1 MLDLHVRKT
10 MMISKQHLAIGTINT
25 VISDWEDTYPMLS
38 EHPNLKK
45 DLIYIRDLLQDKY
58 LRKLKVAE
66 CHMYHVLEGVA
77 YEADLAHDLEKI
89 KKAIQDIGKDLVHQA
104 AITSATLLDSFGGE
118 ELEERDLEI
127 MQDRVTKLENYLDPY
142 FSESEQAQERLD
154 RIEKQCL
161 ERGL

>member
-1 MLDLHVRKT
+1 
-10 MMISKQHLAIGTINT
+10 MMISKQHLAIGIINT
-25 VISDWEDTYPMLS
+25 VISDWEETYPMLC

-58 LRKLKVAE
+58 LRKLKIAE

-89 KKAIQDIGKDLVHQA
+89 QKAIQDIGKDLVHRA
-104 AITSATLLDSFGGE
+104 AITSATLLDDFGGE

-127 MQDRVTKLENYLDPY
+127 MQERVTALENYLDPY
-142 FSESEQAQERLD
+142 IPKE
-154 RIEKQCL
+154 EKNV
-161 ERGL
+161 

>member
-1 MLDLHVRKT
+1 MT
-10 MMISKQHLAIGTINT
+10 IFISKQHLAIGIINT
-25 VISDWEDTYPMLS
+25 VISDWEETYPMLC

-58 LRKLKVAE
+58 LRKLKEAE

-89 KKAIQDIGKDLVHQA
+89 QKAIQDIGKDLVHRA
-104 AITSATLLDSFGGE
+104 AITSATLLDDFGGE

-127 MQDRVTKLENYLDPY
+127 MQERVTALENYLNPY
-142 FSESEQAQERLD
+142 FSESEQAQEKLD
-154 RIEKQCL
+154 QIEKQCL

>member
-1 MLDLHVRKT
+1 
-10 MMISKQHLAIGTINT
+10 MISKQQLAIGIINT
-25 VISDWEDTYPMLS
+25 VISRWEDTYPMLS
-38 EHPNLKK
+38 EHPKLKK

-58 LRKLKVAE
+58 LRKLKEAE

-77 YEADLAHDLEKI
+77 YEVDLAYDLENI
-89 KKAIQDIGKDLVHQA
+89 QKAIQDIGKDLVHQA

-127 MQDRVTKLENYLDPY
+127 MQDCVTRLENYLDPY
-142 FSESEQAQERLD
+142 FSESEQAQEKLD
-154 RIEKQCL
+154 QIEKQCL

>member
-1 MLDLHVRKT
+1 

-25 VISDWEDTYPMLS
+25 VISRWEETYPMLS

-58 LRKLKVAE
+58 LRKLKIAE

-89 KKAIQDIGKDLVHQA
+89 QKAIQDIGKDLVHRA
-104 AITSATLLDSFGGE
+104 AITSATLLDDFGGE

-127 MQDRVTKLENYLDPY
+127 MQERVTALENYLDPY
-142 FSESEQAQERLD
+142 FPKEETNA
-154 RIEKQCL
+154 KN
-161 ERGL
+161 